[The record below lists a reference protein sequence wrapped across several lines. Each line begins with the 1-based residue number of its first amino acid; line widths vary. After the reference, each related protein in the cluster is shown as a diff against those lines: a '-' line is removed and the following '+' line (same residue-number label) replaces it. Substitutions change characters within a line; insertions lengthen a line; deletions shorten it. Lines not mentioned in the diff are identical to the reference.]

1 MSAIFSASVACLLL
15 FSACIAR
22 AQDLGKP
29 LLLVAAPDLQG
40 PYAHTAL
47 IVVPLGDKHFG
58 FILNRASEL
67 TLARLFPEHAASA
80 KVADPVY
87 LGGPEVPNA
96 LFALTR
102 RDPGAP
108 SMHLFGSLYLTG
120 HAGIIDR
127 IIEQTPNEAR
137 YFAGF
142 VGWLPDELAAEIEAG
157 YWYVAEPDESLVFRA
172 DTSSLWEELVGR
184 LGGKAHAQRPFISGR
199 ARSAVL
205 HFAPQDASSERPTL
219 LSPPKAV
226 FLVAVE
232 SLP

>member
-1 MSAIFSASVACLLL
+1 MNRAISAAFSALVACLLL
-15 FSACIAR
+15 LGACAAR
-22 AQDLGKP
+22 AQDLDKP

-47 IVVPLGDKHFG
+47 IAVPLGDKHFG

-67 TLARLFPEHAASA
+67 TLARLFPEHAPSA
-80 KVADPVY
+80 KVVDPVY

-108 SMHLFGSLYLTG
+108 SLHLFGSLYMTG

-157 YWYVAEPDESLVFRA
+157 YWYVGEAEESLVFRR
-172 DTSSLWEELVGR
+172 DTSSLWEELAAR
-184 LGGKAHAQRPFISGR
+184 LGKEEHASLVR
-199 ARSAVL
+199 A
-205 HFAPQDASSERPTL
+205 P
-219 LSPPKAV
+219 SPN
-226 FLVAVE
+226 
-232 SLP
+232 